1 MLKKII
7 FTALILCQSIKP
19 QDHWETAIF
28 ADDQWRYIVP
38 TSELP
43 TNWNSIDFDDSFW
56 IESEGGFGYGDND
69 DGTIINQAISVYFR
83 KSFTVENILK
93 LLTIATIK
101 YDRRLYLSLLSSLID
116 FS

>member
-7 FTALILCQSIKP
+7 FTAIFFCQIIKA

-38 TSELP
+38 NSELP
-43 TNWNSIDFDDSFW
+43 TNWNAIDFDDSYW
-56 IESEGGFGYGDND
+56 LESEGGFGYGDSD
-69 DGTIINQAISVYFR
+69 DGTIINQTISVYFR

-93 LLTIATIK
+93 LSSAVIS
-101 YDRRLYLSLLSSLID
+101 LSLIHI
-116 FS
+116 